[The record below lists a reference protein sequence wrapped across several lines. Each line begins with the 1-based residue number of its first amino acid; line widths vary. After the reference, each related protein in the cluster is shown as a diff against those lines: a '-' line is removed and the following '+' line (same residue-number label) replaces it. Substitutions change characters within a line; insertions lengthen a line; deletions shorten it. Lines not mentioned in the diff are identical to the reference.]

1 MVQHG
6 DHFRSFRVLIRS
18 NTAISGN
25 NKDGIYKVN
34 LPIIDSDKNKNWQYD
49 VETFCFETNDTVP
62 IAWIVDIPTFT
73 QRNSYSSLTQNTNSN
88 IILLRGGL
96 FFNSIFDFSQLGIP
110 LNNINVFV
118 NGQINIRILNCDGVL
133 CTDMSSTCVW
143 TMILTIWEIPHPN
156 AVSEP

>member
-1 MVQHG
+1 M
-6 DHFRSFRVLIRS
+6 HFFAECTLSFLRV
-18 NTAISGN
+18 A
-25 NKDGIYKVN
+25 Y
-34 LPIIDSDKNKNWQYD
+34 SDRHKNWQYD
-49 VETFCFETNDTVP
+49 IETFCFETNDSIVP
-62 IAWIVDIPTFT
+62 IAWIIEFPTFT
-73 QRNSYSSLTQNTNSN
+73 QRDSYSSLTKTTNSN
-88 IILLRGGL
+88 VILVRGGV

-118 NGQINIRILNCDGVL
+118 NGLINIRILNCDGVL